1 MAFFRQ
7 LQLLLWKNRLRIIR
21 QPLWSLTLIVW
32 PLIIFIIIAV
42 TRQQFP
48 PVVKETCYVGPRNLP
63 STGFFPFL
71 QTLMCNTDST
81 CYNKSR
87 LVDPSASR
95 SSRRSRRSAS
105 ANSPGDSPLQD
116 LIKGDFKL
124 ALPEDSSN
132 DLAALMEVLNN
143 MMGPSQQGRPNN
155 VSFTNG
161 STSLED
167 QETLQQML
175 ESVSVVKR
183 AICTMMLPMINTTS
197 PDLLSSAVV
206 TFCKSNNTVTEVSL
220 QTLNEILTQLM
231 QTKPDEM
238 ATAAGVVVL
247 VIDQLQNE
255 TSLWDTLLAIP
266 RLFSNGSVDQ
276 VLGSAEVLLTSIHR
290 AIDVIKSNFPEAGA
304 SLSRIRP
311 VFVGGISLLQYVQNW
326 PGKAV
331 SIPLGDVVTLQN
343 DSVSEM
349 VKQLLQNVEIPL
361 DKAIALTLDKDMVRS
376 HMCDNSSKPLWLT
389 AACSTGT
396 LDMVLGWISP
406 ELVAKQTLLAWSKD
420 VALRD
425 LSFAKGL
432 LHSLMGVPSPG
443 GQGGSNTTKTPRS
456 VDTQPQNTEEDL
468 FLHVGQVMM
477 EVIKMVPEVDMV
489 VQGILRTGFLSMQ
502 SASLTL
508 DTIEG
513 MMANV
518 LKDADQLQ
526 GTYLT
531 LLTNQSEASAWTGRV
546 LESVM
551 EITMK
556 SLTSEDL
563 TCGDLLGPFEWLL
576 NTSSIKIE
584 VWRSMICENS
594 SSLQDALVMDWMPL
608 AQKVQEVYNTILV
621 KANYSVTPPMI
632 LSEWHNLYNKSLQ
645 FAVLFER
652 VSTELGEAY
661 WINWLPDN
669 STHDV
674 AGILQHSVFLSMVGF
689 GNTIEKSPLWPVVK
703 NYVHMG
709 YWILNY
715 RPGVTVQPAN
725 CSVNISNSAIQ
736 CDTGLNWSVFAQALT
751 QALMSPNQDVLLN
764 CLKGSVNLLQQVYG
778 EVFKHL
784 AGSYLKQGI
793 QGGDALS
800 AYLSNLMNN
809 LDGFVLTISRLS
821 DQNISNPDVMRPLI
835 GNLLQSTGLAPLLP
849 LFTGEGPLNVSAVI
863 DVASK
868 LGRLNQHIFT
878 FNETDPTMP
887 ELERLI
893 MLFLSL
899 EGNLTM
905 SLSNIMGHSLLTY
918 SDYFHPDDIARF
930 REAIKP
936 FTNQTSA
943 GIVEAILSA
952 MELLKKVMDSP
963 NGDPTNIILGYIRQL
978 QEFVK
983 SLYRLRKIQH
993 LTLPTGELG
1002 ANVSD
1007 LHEVSKDFLNLL
1019 NPEML
1024 MNLTQA
1030 GPDAAQDI
1038 VTEKFVAFLPPEVQ
1052 QEAKRFL
1059 KDFKALQ
1066 HHIATCAAGQ
1076 NCLAGISEIFTFL
1089 DQILDMMLSADVNV
1103 TIKLAATNSVLV
1115 GRQYEELTSL
1125 FFSLILPPNDA
1136 AYVKTFKQTLHFI
1149 RLLMARPNITVSDVQ
1164 NALRQSNLTL
1174 EELDKIAALAGAAN
1188 INDLMVNVMAIIN
1201 ARQCFEPQHNPL
1213 MTAQCVQRLINGVS
1227 GFLTNIPAL
1236 RNETAILSLVPVIV
1250 NNTIS
1255 DVIRVNFTSD
1265 PHMAVVHTLNSTLA
1279 NVKAS
1284 LQMIHLNTPE
1294 IMTEI
1299 KVLEGLIQL
1308 AANPEPLSNLN
1319 TTLMMNPTYAQKV
1332 YLQIIDFY
1340 LTRLAKITSN
1350 SSVSELLD
1358 DFLSL
1363 TQMQVTLQLAQTDF
1377 TSFVSNQVELLMNS
1391 LQYPIDGA
1399 GVTKIGETTVDILWR
1414 QFDLIKTNL
1423 EAMNYGPTPI
1433 CNTTILN
1440 VTELQVKQ
1448 YLSLIKKWM
1457 KQPNAPLIITSM
1469 LQWGNSSMNISTPVT
1484 DFQHLLQTTVNFL
1497 SGDQLA
1503 YLSIIGNITQSLS
1516 KALMVAEQ
1524 PGGLQNEQFLDAIM
1538 EAVQSVMDLVSEPP
1552 PLALLQ
1558 NIRGI
1563 VEDLTELIV
1572 QPDMSAASS
1581 RNISL
1586 SILKRAGSIFQ
1597 QTVPETVAQYL
1608 LAALKVGTTYFETI
1622 STVGGQE
1629 TAPQLV
1635 FLSMVGFGNT
1645 IEKSPLWPVVK
1656 NYVHMGY
1663 WILNYRPG
1671 VTVQPA
1677 NCSVNISNSAIQ
1689 CDTGL
1694 NWPMFAQALTQALMS
1709 PNQDVL
1715 LNCLKGSVNLLQ
1727 QVYGEVFKHLAGSY
1741 LKQGIQGGDALS
1753 AYLINLMNNLD
1764 GFVLTI
1770 SRLSDQN
1777 ISNPDVMQPLIGN
1790 LLQSTGLAPL
1800 LPLFTGEGPLN
1811 VSAVI
1816 NVASKLG
1823 RLNQHI
1829 FTFNETDPTMPELER
1844 LIMLFLSL
1852 EGNLTMSLSNIMGHS
1867 LLTYSDYF
1875 HPDDIAR
1882 FREAIKPFTNQ
1893 TSAGIV
1899 EAILSAMELLKKV
1912 MDSPNGD
1919 PTNIILGY
1927 IRQLQEFVKSLYR
1940 LRKIQHLTL
1949 PTGEL
1954 GANVSDLHEVS
1965 KDFLNLLTPE
1975 MLMNLT
1981 QAGPDAAQDIVTEKF
1996 VAFLPPEVQQ
2006 EAKRFLK
2013 DFKALQHHIAM
2024 CAAGQNC
2031 LAGISEIFTFL
2042 DQILDMMLSA
2052 DVNVTIKLAATNSV
2066 LVGRQYEELTSL
2078 FFSLILPPNDA
2089 AYVKTFKQTLH
2100 FIRLLMARPNITVS
2114 DVQNALRQS
2123 NLTLEELDK
2132 IAALAGAANINDLMV
2147 NVMAIINARQCFEP
2161 QHNPLMTAQ
2170 CVQRLINGVS
2180 GFLTNIPA
2188 LRNETAILS
2197 LVPVI
2202 VNNTIS
2208 DVIRVNFTSDPHMA
2222 VVHTLNSTLA
2232 NVKVSLQM
2240 IHLNTPEIMTEIKVL
2255 EGLIQLAANPEPLSN
2270 LNTTLMMNPTYAQKV
2285 YLQIIDFYLT
2295 RLAKITSNSS
2305 VSELLDDFLTLTQM
2319 QVTLQLAQTD
2329 FTSFVSNQVELLMN
2343 SLQYPIDGAGVTKIG
2358 ETTVDILWR
2367 QFDLIKTNLEAM
2379 NYGPTPICNTTILNV
2394 TELQVKQYLS
2404 LIKKWMK
2411 QPNAPLIITSMLQW
2425 GNSSMNIST
2434 PVTDFQHL
2442 LQTTVNFLSGDQLAY
2457 LSIIG
2462 NITQS
2467 LNKALMVAEQ
2477 PGGLQN
2483 EQFLD
2488 AIMEAV
2494 QSVMDLVSEPP
2505 PLALLQNIRGIVE
2518 DSIKLIVQ
2526 PDMSAASSRNIS
2538 LSILKRAGS
2547 VIQQTVPEMFAEYL
2561 LPALKAATTYFETI
2575 SAVVGP
2581 ETVNQLILNQM
2592 KTVQSLLPPN
2602 STAQAYIS
2610 VFINITHFILD
2621 SGQGN
2626 MSLWAIFENASAE
2639 NLPLII
2645 GKTGQHL
2652 SGAIMEAVQS
2662 VMQILDLDLPSLTV
2676 QQSIRGIVEDSIKL
2690 IVQPGMSAVSSRNI
2704 FLSILKRA
2712 GTVIQQTV
2720 PEMFAEYLLPA
2731 LKAATTYFE
2740 TISTVVGP
2748 DTVNQLILNQMKT
2761 VQSLLP
2767 PNSTA
2772 QAYISV
2778 FINITHFI
2786 LDSGQGNM
2794 SLWATFENASAEN
2807 LPVMFGKMGK
2817 LLSMLWPLIMGG
2829 SGSHK
2834 TAPSLEGFAHLAPVL
2849 EQLMTEQA
2857 DQDTWEKL
2865 EKMLEALL
2873 STLRATELWDSVA
2886 SVIPKIE
2893 KVIENEVKDT
2903 QAETEFILSLQM
2915 PLATLMTEMA
2925 QSVNSSRFNLSE
2937 VSGRMQHA
2945 IERTVQAAEQ
2955 ANGTLTCSEVLQIW
2969 EPIREAVGLSQDA
2982 MAMWCN
2988 ISLQPVFEAYDASQ
3002 SVYAHMN
3009 MSHMGVRPMTVN
3021 ATAAR
3026 IVKTVQSLYQ
3036 VNINNTLMTEQFIM
3050 AFCSQLTKLTGQPLN
3065 PEAQHRWLKQL
3076 QAMQL
3081 QHSLS
3086 SLKMLTDEL
3095 LEVAPFLELYI
3106 KAMEKALN
3114 HILKNYDLTEDSSL
3128 PQKLFEEA
3136 AMIYLSSANIPSNM
3150 FSMMWGNFSGLDE
3163 ISVTGM
3169 MREAVKLMMDME
3181 ILGSESMVYQALE
3194 EFLAS
3199 NHTNFIVQKVIAMT
3213 EWLGTTQA
3221 SGLDLLTQALPK
3233 ILDILRP
3240 LLSVLSEM
3248 GMDMGASVELFED
3261 LAGNTLAM
3269 LRQLVSTGG
3278 LLSPMDDHLS
3288 KQEMTAGN
3296 HTVRSR
3302 HRRESPIMPMR
3313 NPMDDFIDLF
3323 YIDYPAMFKA
3333 ISVPPTTA
3341 EIMETV
3347 HVFVA
3352 NPDLEVVVKGA
3363 TRGMPWGLNA
3373 SREETVDAG
3382 LGMLSFLTLPA
3393 AVQMSSMDLLMN
3405 SAALLP
3411 DSFPFSSMIKKITK
3425 AVANESQENLI
3436 LMQSTIGTV
3445 TELFKI
3451 NLTDPQFTKQLGL
3464 LRTQVCTLE
3473 DTETVRLLMG
3483 ALSMEPGQLCHIF
3496 LPSMQTL
3503 VESLAMNMTSVIDAI
3518 FVAVIGDPITYN
3530 VKSTWTSVL
3539 TQDLNVNMNNLRS
3552 LNINITS
3559 PAVTVGEMLRNKT
3572 AFLVDAQ
3579 RHTDFDLADLDLLMK
3594 TTLPNNNLVILS
3606 WLVNLR
3612 YCDSTASTDMNETDA
3627 AISKMFCSMSPE
3639 QWYSLSLLMTRHVNV
3654 EKLVY
3659 RMVLSEELQSLVG
3672 VMLQMAKVITN
3683 MMNKFLP
3690 AIGQLQGYLLSMND
3704 LNLVSNNEFNEMTRG
3719 QRASIS
3725 SKATFVTLSRALCR
3739 HGILALF
3746 GISKLPIV
3754 SDSNP
3759 SVKEEQQREEMIE
3772 RFKIPR
3778 NATPFCKNMY
3788 LDMVNTTGGAIAWA
3802 FLKPMLMG
3810 QILYTPDTPV
3820 TRAIMEKANAT
3831 LQEFA
3836 NLGKYSEE
3844 WIDSSEYVLN
3854 SAQLLS
3860 HTLPMLQNSL
3870 GNSFVKN
3877 FIEMQTDINVG
3888 KMKETLSSFSNV
3900 TEMLEK
3906 NKHILK
3912 QITTLSTL
3920 MVDLSSCIKFDR
3932 YRGYDSADQLDDTAH
3947 KLAKNRDLYASV
3959 IFKLPKDEDSSSR
3972 KRQAR
3977 SSSSTSSLPPKVSYT
3992 IRMHMDNVM
4001 RTDRVRNPYFVK
4013 DNHISSSLT
4022 MRYNRGF
4029 VYLQENIDRAI
4040 IETQTGQ
4047 RVTEPAVQLQP
4058 FPYPCHLR
4066 DEYLEAISFV
4076 FPLMLMMAWVLFVA
4090 DFVKKLVH
4098 ERELRLHEYM
4108 KMMGVNPLSHFF
4120 AWFFECATYLVLTI
4134 IILTLILKHG
4144 GILPHSDGFLLF
4156 LYLCDYGLSILAFSY
4171 LVSSFFDKT
4180 YIAGLSGSLIY
4191 ILCFFPFIVVM
4202 AVETKLTFSQKSLLG
4217 LFSPTCFSHASQ
4229 YVSRYEAQGEGIHWS
4244 NSYTS
4249 PISGDTASFGWLCWL
4264 MLIDSI
4270 LYFIIGAYI
4279 RKVFPGN
4286 YGIPAPWYFPFK
4298 ASFWADMCCCIKSN
4312 FKAGRGLLFTNIMQK
4327 NQPVFSDDKGK
4338 GQSSLSSQ
4346 AGEDFSELPVGVAL
4360 HGLSKMYG
4368 DRVAIQNLNVS
4379 FYEGHVT
4386 SLLGHNGAGKTTTMS
4401 LLTGLYAPS
4410 SGAIEVY
4417 GRDMQMNIDDV
4428 RKELGVCMQYDVLFD
4443 HMTAKEHLLLYGQIK
4458 APHWSRR
4465 ELSEQI
4471 RTILEETGMYAHRHK
4486 RVGTLSGGMKRKLS
4500 ISIAF
4505 IGGSRLVVLDEP
4517 TTGVDPCSRRS
4528 IWDIVIQHKK
4538 NRTIIMSTHHLDE
4551 AEVLSDRIAFLERG
4565 GLKCCGS
4572 PLYLK
4577 DKLGQGY
4584 KLTLTKK
4591 MLNQESEQIDNAELK
4606 TFIQA
4611 HLPEARLKEA
4621 QGGDLVY
4628 SLPPFS
4634 SSNASSYRS
4643 LLTALDSNLDALQLG
4658 GYGISDT
4665 TLEEVFLQLTH
4676 DNTEARPE
4684 DPLPTISETVSDT
4697 GSIDSFP
4704 SDHSESISSFGDNIK
4719 LTGSSMVRGLALA
4732 WQQMTAILIKR
4743 FQHSRR
4749 DWKGLLAQI
4758 LLPVVFVVFAM
4769 GLGSIKKDLQH
4780 YPELKLS
4787 PELYKFRPSYSFFSN
4802 QNPNSSQLME
4812 AMMSFPGIDNAC
4824 LDKDDPGCTRSTSK
4838 WSSSG
4843 NSSRAFSVCKCT
4855 HQEQVCEGQSFQP
4868 PHKKI
4873 PSAHIV
4879 YNLSGLNVENYL
4891 VATANEFRRNRYGGF
4906 AFGMPLPPDLQM
4918 DVTAVPKNRTLSKV
4932 WFNPEGH
4939 HTMPAYLNS
4948 MSNLILRSNLP
4959 ADKDPRKYAIS
4970 VSSHPYFGR
4979 ADDEDV
4985 IVQGMLQLLV
4995 AICVLT
5001 GYSITTASFAIYEV
5015 SEHHSGSKRLQHIAG
5030 ISEPFYWAVNFFYDM
5045 VMYLIPVTLT
5055 VGVFAAFQIPAFT
5068 DRQNLGAIT
5077 MLLVLFGFATFPWMY
5092 LLSGVFKNAEMAFIT
5107 YMCINLFIT
5116 FNTILS
5122 TSVLYFLGQIAMRNT
5137 EVIQDIFKKLCYA
5150 FHIFPQFN
5158 FGNGLMQLARMN
5170 IEVQILSGYGIDA
5183 YKNPFSLDAL
5193 GWMMISSFIQ
5203 GLVFFILRLLLN
5215 KLLIRKVR
5223 HLICG
5228 RKTVPQVSPED
5239 QDEDVAAE
5247 HLRVSSGAAS
5257 SDILQVNQLTKVYQQ
5272 FKKKIHAVKRIS
5284 VGIPA
5289 GECFGLLGVNGAG
5302 KTTTFKMLTGDV
5314 SPTDGTAQIRDWD
5327 GRLVDIMECRNEGIN
5342 IGYCPQVDAL
5352 DNLLTGEEHLYF
5364 YGRIRGISKSELDGV
5379 VKYLLKRLELRYHSN
5394 IITDG
5399 YSCGT
5404 RRKLSTALALIG
5416 HPQILLLDE
5425 PSSGMDP
5432 RTKRHLWKIIS
5443 EEVKGKC
5450 AVVLTSH
5457 SMEECEALCSRLA
5470 IMVKGQFCCLGSLQ
5484 HIKNRFG
5491 SGFTVKMY
5499 LAEASCDTEAIT
5511 GFMQR
5516 RFPST
5521 YLKDQHS
5528 TMVEYHVPVAP
5539 GGVADIFDQLE
5550 SNKNAL
5556 QIKHFSVSQTTLD
5569 EVFIN
5574 FAMGKIGM
5582 ENIPIHSEDDSD
5594 DPDSIK
5600 AVET

>member
-7 LQLLLWKNRLRIIR
+7 LQLLLWKNWLRIIR

-42 TRQQFP
+42 TRNQFP

-81 CYNKSR
+81 CHNKSR

-95 SSRRSRRSAS
+95 SSRRSTRSAS
-105 ANSPGDSPLQD
+105 SDSPGDSPLQD
-116 LIKGDFKL
+116 LIKGDFRL
-124 ALPEDSSN
+124 DLPEDSSN
-132 DLAALMEVLNN
+132 DLAALMEVLKN
-143 MMGPSQQGRPNN
+143 MMGPSQQGRPSN

-161 STSLED
+161 STPTSLED
-167 QETLQQML
+167 QETLRQLL

-183 AICTMMLPMINTTS
+183 AVCTLMLPMINTTS
-197 PDLLSSAVV
+197 PDPLSSVV
-206 TFCKSNNTVTEVSL
+206 VNFCKSNNTVVEASL
-220 QTLNEILTQLM
+220 QTLNEILTQMML
-231 QTKPDEM
+231 TKPDEM
-238 ATAAGVVVL
+238 ATAAGFAML
-247 VIDQLQNE
+247 VINQLQNE
-255 TSLWDTLLAIP
+255 TPLWDTLLAIP
-266 RLFSNGSVDQ
+266 RLFSSGSVDQ
-276 VLGSAEVLLTSIHR
+276 VLRSTEVLLTSIQG

-304 SLSRIRP
+304 SLSMVRP
-311 VFVGGISLLQYVQNW
+311 VLVGGISLLQYVQNW

-331 SIPLGDVVTLQN
+331 SITIGDVVTLQN

-349 VKQLLQNVEIPL
+349 VKQVLQNVEIPL
-361 DKAIALTLDKDMVRS
+361 DKAIALTLDKDMVRG

-406 ELVAKQTLLAWSKD
+406 DLVARQALLAWSKD
-420 VALRD
+420 VAHRD

-432 LHSLMGVPSPG
+432 LHSLMGAPSPG
-443 GQGGSNTTKTPRS
+443 GQGGSNMTKTTRS

-468 FLHVGQVMM
+468 FLHVGQVTL

-489 VQGILRTGFLSMQ
+489 VQCILRTSFLSMQ
-502 SASLTL
+502 SASLTF
-508 DTIEG
+508 DTVEG
-513 MMANV
+513 MMTNV
-518 LKDADQLQ
+518 LEDADQLQ
-526 GTYLT
+526 GTYFT

-551 EITMK
+551 EVIMK
-556 SLTSEDL
+556 SLTSGNL
-563 TCGDLLGPFEWLL
+563 TCGGVLGPFEWLL
-576 NTSSIKIE
+576 NTSSVSIE
-584 VWRSMICENS
+584 VWRSMICQNS
-594 SSLQDALVMDWMPL
+594 TSLQDALVMDWMPV
-608 AQKVQEVYNTILV
+608 AQKVQEVYDTILV

-632 LSEWHNLYNKSLQ
+632 LSEWHKLYNKSLQ
-645 FAVLFER
+645 FARLMEK
-652 VSTELGEAY
+652 VSTELGEAH
-661 WINWLPDN
+661 WMNWMPDN
-669 STHDV
+669 STHDIT
-674 AGILQHSVFLSMVGF
+674 GTLQHSAFLSMVGF
-689 GNTIEKSPLWPVVK
+689 GNNIEKSPLWPVVK
-703 NYVHMG
+703 DYFHMA

-725 CSVNISNSAIQ
+725 CSVNISNLAVQ
-736 CDTGLNWSVFAQALT
+736 CDTGLDWSVFVQAAT

-764 CLKGSVNLLQQVYG
+764 CLKGSVNLLQHVYG
-778 EVFKHL
+778 DVYKHL
-784 AGSYLKQGI
+784 VGSYLKQGI

-800 AYLSNLMNN
+800 AYMINLMNN
-809 LDGFVLTISRLS
+809 LDGVVLTISRLS
-821 DQNISNPDVMRPLI
+821 NQNISNPDVMLPLI

-849 LFTGEGPLNVSAVI
+849 LFTSDGPLNVSTVI
-863 DVASK
+863 EVASK

-878 FNETDPTMP
+878 FSETDPTMP
-887 ELERLI
+887 DLERLI
-893 MLFLSL
+893 MHFLSL

-918 SDYFHPDDIARF
+918 SNYFHPDDIARF

-963 NGDPTNIILGYIRQL
+963 NGDATNIILGYTRQL

-1007 LHEVSKDFLNLL
+1007 LHGVSKDFLNLL
-1019 NPEML
+1019 NPEVL

-1052 QEAKRFL
+1052 QDAKRFL

-1066 HHIATCAAGQ
+1066 HHIATCAAGE

-1089 DQILDMMLSADVNV
+1089 DQISDLMLSADVNV
-1103 TIKLAATNSVLV
+1103 TIKLAVTNSILV

-1125 FFSLILPPNDA
+1125 FFSLLLPPNDA

-1174 EELDKIAALAGAAN
+1174 EELDQIAELAGAAN
-1188 INDLMVNVMAIIN
+1188 INDLMMNIMAIIN

-1227 GFLTNIPAL
+1227 GFLTNVPAL
-1236 RNETAILSLVPVIV
+1236 RNATAILSLVPVIA

-1255 DVIRVNFTSD
+1255 DVLMVNFNSD
-1265 PHMAVVHTLNSTLA
+1265 PQMAVVHTLNSTLA
-1279 NVKAS
+1279 NVKKS
-1284 LQMIHLNTPE
+1284 LQMVHLNTPE

-1308 AANPEPLSNLN
+1308 AANPEPFSNLN
-1319 TTLMMNPTYAQKV
+1319 TTLMMNPTHAQKV
-1332 YLQIIDFY
+1332 YLQIINFY
-1340 LTRLAKITSN
+1340 LTRLANITST
-1350 SSVSELLD
+1350 SSVSELLN

-1363 TQMQVTLQLAQTDF
+1363 TQMQVALQLAQTDF
-1377 TSFVSNQVELLMNS
+1377 TLFVSSQVELLMNS

-1399 GVTKIGETTVDILWR
+1399 GVIKIGETAVNILWR
-1414 QFDLIKTNL
+1414 QFDLIKVNI
-1423 EAMNYGPTPI
+1423 EAVNYGPTPI

-1440 VTELQVKQ
+1440 ITEIQVKQ

-1457 KQPNAPLIITSM
+1457 KQPNVPLIITSM
-1469 LQWGNSSMNISTPVT
+1469 LQWGNTSMNISAPVT
-1484 DFQHLLQTTVNFL
+1484 DFQHLLQTMVNFL
-1497 SGDQLA
+1497 SGDQMA

-1516 KALMVAEQ
+1516 KTLIVAEQ
-1524 PGGLQNEQFLDAIM
+1524 PGGLQSEQFLDGIM
-1538 EAVQSVMDLVSEPP
+1538 EAVQSLMQNLVSEPP
-1552 PLALLQ
+1552 SHTLLQ
-1558 NIRGI
+1558 DIREV
-1563 VEDLTELIV
+1563 VEDLIELIV
-1572 QPDMSAASS
+1572 QEDMSVASS

-1586 SILKRAGSIFQ
+1586 SILKKAGPIIQ
-1597 QTVPETVAQYL
+1597 QTVPEPVTPYF
-1608 LAALKVGTTYFETI
+1608 LAGLKVGTTYFVTI
-1622 STVGGQE
+1622 SEAVGPDTVN
-1629 TAPQLV
+1629 QL
-1635 FLSMVGFGNT
+1635 
-1645 IEKSPLWPVVK
+1645 
-1656 NYVHMGY
+1656 
-1663 WILNYRPG
+1663 ILN
-1671 VTVQPA
+1671 Q
-1677 NCSVNISNSAIQ
+1677 
-1689 CDTGL
+1689 
-1694 NWPMFAQALTQALMS
+1694 M
-1709 PNQDVL
+1709 
-1715 LNCLKGSVNLLQ
+1715 
-1727 QVYGEVFKHLAGSY
+1727 
-1741 LKQGIQGGDALS
+1741 
-1753 AYLINLMNNLD
+1753 
-1764 GFVLTI
+1764 
-1770 SRLSDQN
+1770 
-1777 ISNPDVMQPLIGN
+1777 
-1790 LLQSTGLAPL
+1790 
-1800 LPLFTGEGPLN
+1800 
-1811 VSAVI
+1811 
-1816 NVASKLG
+1816 
-1823 RLNQHI
+1823 
-1829 FTFNETDPTMPELER
+1829 ETL
-1844 LIMLFLSL
+1844 
-1852 EGNLTMSLSNIMGHS
+1852 
-1867 LLTYSDYF
+1867 
-1875 HPDDIAR
+1875 
-1882 FREAIKPFTNQ
+1882 
-1893 TSAGIV
+1893 
-1899 EAILSAMELLKKV
+1899 
-1912 MDSPNGD
+1912 
-1919 PTNIILGY
+1919 
-1927 IRQLQEFVKSLYR
+1927 KSL
-1940 LRKIQHLTL
+1940 
-1949 PTGEL
+1949 
-1954 GANVSDLHEVS
+1954 
-1965 KDFLNLLTPE
+1965 
-1975 MLMNLT
+1975 
-1981 QAGPDAAQDIVTEKF
+1981 
-1996 VAFLPPEVQQ
+1996 
-2006 EAKRFLK
+2006 
-2013 DFKALQHHIAM
+2013 
-2024 CAAGQNC
+2024 
-2031 LAGISEIFTFL
+2031 
-2042 DQILDMMLSA
+2042 
-2052 DVNVTIKLAATNSV
+2052 
-2066 LVGRQYEELTSL
+2066 
-2078 FFSLILPPNDA
+2078 LPPNSTTQ
-2089 AYVKTFKQTLH
+2089 AYISVFINITH
-2100 FIRLLMARPNITVS
+2100 FILDSGQGNMSPWATF
-2114 DVQNALRQS
+2114 QNAS
-2123 NLTLEELDK
+2123 AEN
-2132 IAALAGAANINDLMV
+2132 
-2147 NVMAIINARQCFEP
+2147 
-2161 QHNPLMTAQ
+2161 
-2170 CVQRLINGVS
+2170 
-2180 GFLTNIPA
+2180 
-2188 LRNETAILS
+2188 
-2197 LVPVI
+2197 
-2202 VNNTIS
+2202 
-2208 DVIRVNFTSDPHMA
+2208 
-2222 VVHTLNSTLA
+2222 
-2232 NVKVSLQM
+2232 
-2240 IHLNTPEIMTEIKVL
+2240 
-2255 EGLIQLAANPEPLSN
+2255 
-2270 LNTTLMMNPTYAQKV
+2270 
-2285 YLQIIDFYLT
+2285 
-2295 RLAKITSNSS
+2295 
-2305 VSELLDDFLTLTQM
+2305 
-2319 QVTLQLAQTD
+2319 
-2329 FTSFVSNQVELLMN
+2329 
-2343 SLQYPIDGAGVTKIG
+2343 
-2358 ETTVDILWR
+2358 W
-2367 QFDLIKTNLEAM
+2367 
-2379 NYGPTPICNTTILNV
+2379 
-2394 TELQVKQYLS
+2394 
-2404 LIKKWMK
+2404 
-2411 QPNAPLIITSMLQW
+2411 PLIISKI
-2425 GNSSMNIST
+2425 G
-2434 PVTDFQHL
+2434 QHL
-2442 LQTTVNFLSGDQLAY
+2442 SG
-2457 LSIIG
+2457 
-2462 NITQS
+2462 
-2467 LNKALMVAEQ
+2467 
-2477 PGGLQN
+2477 
-2483 EQFLD
+2483 

-2494 QSVMDLVSEPP
+2494 QRVMQILDLDPP
-2505 PLALLQNIRGIVE
+2505 SLMVQKDIQAIVDDLL
-2518 DSIKLIVQ
+2518 KLIGQ
-2526 PDMSAASSRNIS
+2526 SDMSAPSSRNIS
-2538 LSILKRAGS
+2538 LHILKRAER
-2547 VIQQTVPEMFAEYL
+2547 VIQQLVPEMFAEYL
-2561 LPALKAATTYFETI
+2561 LPALRAATTYFETT
-2575 SAVVGP
+2575 STVVGP
-2581 ETVNQLILNQM
+2581 DTVNQLILNQM
-2592 KTVQSLLPPN
+2592 ETLKSLLPPN

-2626 MSLWAIFENASAE
+2626 MSPWATFQNASAE
-2639 NLPLII
+2639 NWPLII
-2645 GKTGQHL
+2645 SKIGQHL
-2652 SGAIMEAVQS
+2652 SGAIMEAVQR
-2662 VMQILDLDLPSLTV
+2662 VMQIMDLDPPSLMV
-2676 QQSIRGIVEDSIKL
+2676 QKDIQAIVDDLLKL
-2690 IVQPGMSAVSSRNI
+2690 VGQPDMSAPSSRNI
-2704 FLSILKRA
+2704 SLHILKRA
-2712 GTVIQQTV
+2712 ERVIQQLV

-2731 LKAATTYFE
+2731 LRAATTYFE
-2740 TISTVVGP
+2740 TTSTVVGP
-2748 DTVNQLILNQMKT
+2748 DTVNQLILNQMETLK
-2761 VQSLLP
+2761 SLLP

-2786 LDSGQGNM
+2786 LDSGQGSM
-2794 SLWATFENASAEN
+2794 SLWATFEKASAED
-2807 LPVMFGKMGK
+2807 LPVMLGKMSK

-2829 SGSHK
+2829 SGSHT

-2849 EQLMTEQA
+2849 EQLMTGEA

-2865 EKMLEALL
+2865 EKILETLL
-2873 STLRATELWDSVA
+2873 STIRGTELWNSVTA
-2886 SVIPKIE
+2886 VTPVFE
-2893 KVIENEVKDT
+2893 KVIGSEVKNT
-2903 QAETEFILSLQM
+2903 QAMTELILSLQM

-2925 QSVNSSRFNLSE
+2925 QAVNSSRFNLTE
-2937 VSGRMQHA
+2937 VLERMQRA
-2945 IERTVQAAEQ
+2945 VERTLQAAEQ
-2955 ANGTLTCSEVLQIW
+2955 GNGTLTCGGVLQIW
-2969 EPIREAVGLSQDA
+2969 EPVREAAGLNQDA
-2982 MAMWCN
+2982 MAMWCSV
-2988 ISLQPVFEAYDASQ
+2988 SLHPLLEAYGASQ
-3002 SVYAHMN
+3002 RVYAHMN
-3009 MSHMGVRPMTVN
+3009 MSHMGGGPMTVN
-3021 ATAAR
+3021 ATAAT
-3026 IVKTVQSLYQ
+3026 IVKTVRSLYQ
-3036 VNINNTLMTEQFIM
+3036 VNVNRTHMMEQLVMGF
-3050 AFCSQLTKLTGQPLN
+3050 FSQLSKLTGQPLN
-3065 PEAQHRWLKQL
+3065 YETQHHWLKQL

-3081 QHSLS
+3081 QYSLL
-3086 SLKMLTDEL
+3086 SLRMLTDEL
-3095 LEVAPFLELYI
+3095 LDVAPFLERHI
-3106 KAMEKALN
+3106 KAVEKALG
-3114 HILKNYDLTEDSSL
+3114 HILKNYDLTEDSVL

-3136 AMIYLSSANIPSNM
+3136 AMIYLSSANITLNNM
-3150 FSMMWGNFSGLDE
+3150 LSVMWGNFSGLDE
-3163 ISVTGM
+3163 TSVTGM
-3169 MREAVKLMMDME
+3169 MREAVKLMMHME
-3181 ILGSESMVYQALE
+3181 ILDSETMVYEALE

-3199 NHTNFIVQKVIAMT
+3199 SDTSLIVQRVIQVT

-3233 ILDILRP
+3233 VFDILRP
-3240 LLSVLSEM
+3240 LLSLLSQM
-3248 GMDMGASVELFED
+3248 GVDMGESMELFED
-3261 LAGNTLAM
+3261 LTGNTLAM
-3269 LRQLVSTGG
+3269 LRQLVSTSG
-3278 LLSPMDDHLS
+3278 LLSPMDHLS
-3288 KQEMTAGN
+3288 MQEMMGGN
-3296 HTVRSR
+3296 HTMRSR
-3302 HRRESPIMPMR
+3302 HRREAPIMPMR
-3313 NPMDDFIDLF
+3313 SPMDDFVDLF
-3323 YIDYPAMFKA
+3323 YIDYPAMFRA
-3333 ISVPPTTA
+3333 ISVSPTTE

-3347 HVFVA
+3347 HVFFA
-3352 NPDLEVVVKGA
+3352 NPDLNVVIKGA
-3363 TRGMPWGLNA
+3363 TGGMPWGMNV

-3382 LGMLSFLTLPA
+3382 LGMLSFLTLPT
-3393 AVQMSSMDLLMN
+3393 AVQMSSMDLLAN
-3405 SAALLP
+3405 SADLLP
-3411 DSFPFSSMIKKITK
+3411 DSFPFSSTIRKMTK
-3425 AVANESQENLI
+3425 AIASESQENLI
-3436 LMQSTIGTV
+3436 LMQRTIGTV
-3445 TELFKI
+3445 MELLKI
-3451 NLTDPQFTKQLGL
+3451 NPTDPQFTRQLGL

-3473 DTETVRLLMG
+3473 DTETVRLLME
-3483 ALSMEPGQLCHIF
+3483 ALPLEPGQLCHIF
-3496 LPSMQTL
+3496 LPSMQTM
-3503 VESLAMNMTSVIDAI
+3503 VESLVVNMTSLIDAI
-3518 FVAVIGDPITYN
+3518 FVAVIGDPIAYN
-3530 VKSTWTSVL
+3530 VQSTWTSVL
-3539 TQDLNVNMNNLRS
+3539 TQDLNINTNSLRS

-3559 PAVTVGEMLRNKT
+3559 PAAVTVGEMLRNKT
-3572 AFLVDAQ
+3572 AFLADVQ
-3579 RHTDFDLADLDLLMK
+3579 RHTDFDLADLDRLMK

-3612 YCDSTASTDMNETDA
+3612 HCGSTESTDVNETDVT
-3627 AISKMFCSMSPE
+3627 KMFCSMSPE
-3639 QWYSLSLLMTRHVNV
+3639 QWYSFSLLMARHVNM
-3654 EKLVY
+3654 ENLVY
-3659 RMVLSEELQSLVG
+3659 RMVLSEELQSFVG

-3690 AIGQLQGYLLSMND
+3690 AISQLQGYLLSMND
-3704 LNLVSNNEFNEMTRG
+3704 LNLVANNEFSEMTRG
-3719 QRASIS
+3719 QRSGIS

-3746 GISKLPIV
+3746 GISKLPIA
-3754 SDSNP
+3754 SDSSP
-3759 SVKEEQQREEMIE
+3759 SIKEEQQREEMIE

-3778 NATPFCKNMY
+3778 NATPFCQNMY

-3820 TRAIMEKANAT
+3820 TRAIMEKANTT

-3836 NLGKYSEE
+3836 NLRKHSEE
-3844 WIDSSEYVLN
+3844 WIESSSYVLN

-3870 GNSFVKN
+3870 GNSFVRN

-3906 NKHILK
+3906 NKNILK

-3920 MVDLSSCIKFDR
+3920 MVDLSSCITFDR
-3932 YRGYDSADQLDDTAH
+3932 YRGYDSAEQLDNTAQE
-3947 KLAKNRDLYASV
+3947 LAKNRDLYASV
-3959 IFKLPKDEDSSSR
+3959 IFKLPKDDGDGDNDDSDHDDSSSR

-3977 SSSSTSSLPPKVSYT
+3977 SSSSVSSLPPKVSYT

-4013 DNHISSSLT
+4013 DNHISSSMT

-4029 VYLQENIDRAI
+4029 VYLQESIDRAI

-4120 AWFFECATYLVLTI
+4120 AWFFECATYLTLTI
-4134 IILTLILKHG
+4134 VILTLILKHG

-4202 AVETKLTFSQKSLLG
+4202 AVETKLTFSQKSVLS
-4217 LFSPTCFSHASQ
+4217 LFSPTCFSYASQ

-4244 NSYTS
+4244 NSYSS
-4249 PISGDTASFGWLCWL
+4249 PVSGDTASFGWLCWL
-4264 MLIDSI
+4264 MLIDSL

-4298 ASFWADMCCCIKSN
+4298 ASFWTDMCCCVKSN
-4312 FKAGRGLLFTNIMQK
+4312 FKAGRGLLFTNIMQN
-4327 NQPVFSDDKGK
+4327 NQPVFPDDKGK
-4338 GQSSLSSQ
+4338 GQSALSSQ
-4346 AGEDFSELPVGVAL
+4346 VGENFSKLPVGVSL

-4410 SGAIEVY
+4410 SGGIEVY
-4417 GRDMQMNIDDV
+4417 GRDMQTNIDDV

-4458 APHWSRR
+4458 APQWSRR

-4591 MLNQESEQIDNAELK
+4591 MPNPESEPIDNAELK
-4606 TFIQA
+4606 SFIQA
-4611 HLPEARLKEA
+4611 HVPEARLKEA

-4628 SLPPFS
+4628 SLPPFG

-4676 DNTEARPE
+4676 NNTEAGPE
-4684 DPLPTISETVSDT
+4684 DGLPTISETVCDT
-4697 GSIDSFP
+4697 ASIDSFP
-4704 SDHSESISSFGDNIK
+4704 SDHNDSVSNFGDSIK
-4719 LTGSSMVRGLALA
+4719 LTGSTMVCGLALA

-4749 DWKGLLAQI
+4749 DWKGLLSQI
-4758 LLPVVFVVFAM
+4758 LLPVLFVVFAM

-4780 YPELKLS
+4780 YPEMELS
-4787 PELYKFRPSYSFFSN
+4787 PELYKFGPSYSFFSN
-4802 QNPNSSQLME
+4802 QNPNSSQLMD

-4824 LDKDDPGCTRSTSK
+4824 LDKSDDPVCTRSTGK

-4843 NSSRAFSVCKCT
+4843 NSSRAFSACKCT
-4855 HQEQVCEGQSFQP
+4855 QQEQVCQGENFQP

-4873 PSAHIV
+4873 PSAQIV

-4891 VATANEFRRNRYGGF
+4891 VATANKFIRNRYGGF
-4906 AFGMPLPPDLQM
+4906 DFGMPLPPDLQM
-4918 DVTAVPKNRTLSKV
+4918 DILTVPKNRTLSKV
-4932 WFNPEGH
+4932 WYNPEGH

-4948 MSNLILRSNLP
+4948 MSNLILRSKLP
-4959 ADKDPRKYAIS
+4959 ADKDPHKYAIS

-4979 ADDEDV
+4979 VDDEDV

-4995 AICVLT
+4995 AICVMT

-5015 SEHHSGSKRLQHIAG
+5015 SEHHSGSKRLQHISG

-5068 DRQNLGAIT
+5068 YRENLGAIT
-5077 MLLVLFGFATFPWMY
+5077 LLLVLFGFATFPWMY
-5092 LLSGVFKNAEMAFIT
+5092 LLSGVFRNAEMAFIS
-5107 YMCINLFIT
+5107 YMCINLFISV
-5116 FNTILS
+5116 NTILS
-5122 TSVLYFLGQIAMRNT
+5122 TSVLFFLGQIAMRNN

-5158 FGNGLMQLARMN
+5158 FGNGLMKLARMN

-5183 YKNPFSLDAL
+5183 YINPFSLDAL

-5203 GLVFFILRLLLN
+5203 GLVFFVLRLLLN
-5215 KLLIRKVR
+5215 KSLLRKVR

-5239 QDEDVAAE
+5239 QDEDVVAE

-5257 SDILQVNQLTKVYQQ
+5257 SDILQVNQLTKIYQQ
-5272 FKKKIHAVKRIS
+5272 FKKKVHAVKRIS

-5327 GRLVDIMECRNEGIN
+5327 GRLVDIMECRNQGIN

-5364 YGRIRGISKSELDGV
+5364 YGRIRGISKRELDGV

-5443 EEVKGKC
+5443 EEVRGKC

-5528 TMVEYHVPVAP
+5528 TMVEYHVPVAL

-5582 ENIPIHSEDDSD
+5582 EDRPSLSDDDSEDPGSV
-5594 DPDSIK
+5594 K